1 MSRATVQVDE
11 IEVREGE
18 GGAVTIAG
26 RAAPFGVWSQ
36 ELRTR
41 NRRFR
46 ERIAPTAFDRALG
59 GGADVLALWQHDAAM
74 PLARTRTGSLR
85 LWKDDT
91 GLRFEMAPE
100 MATVW
105 GASAVAAVR
114 SGLVDAMSFGF
125 RVSAAGM
132 SEMRGADDVYE
143 RTLHDVDLREISLVT
158 FPAYPGTAA
167 MVRSETEG
175 DEQPNA
181 DEDEHVIDGDGQEPA
196 RGDADSVAADAS
208 RRARLAAMN
217 RRRIELATRRRI
229 RVGESNG

>member
-1 MSRATVQVDE
+1 MSRATVQIEE

-59 GGADVLALWQHDAAM
+59 GGDVLALWQHDPAM
-74 PLARTRTGSLR
+74 PLARTRAGSLR
-85 LWKDDT
+85 LWKDET
-91 GLRFEMAPE
+91 GLRFEMAP
-100 MATVW
+100 ALDTVW

-114 SGLVDAMSFGF
+114 RGLVDAMSFGF

-132 SEMRGADDVYE
+132 SEVRGTDDLYE

-167 MVRSETEG
+167 LVRSETEG
-175 DEQPNA
+175 DEEP
-181 DEDEHVIDGDGQEPA
+181 DIDEHGIGGDGQESA
-196 RGDADSVAADAS
+196 RADSDSVAAEAS
-208 RRARLAAMN
+208 RRARLAAMKN
-217 RRRIELATRRRI
+217 IELELATRRRI
-229 RVGESNG
+229 RVGVSNGE